1 MIKISLIFLSLFIS
15 IPAQALEQAYP
26 KTNVGVAE
34 IKQLPQARVI
44 TANNTVQSTDAE
56 KPVFKRLFNFLKVN
70 DIAMT
75 IPVEKT
81 FDESEML
88 FYLGNDA
95 ANELQNVETVTL
107 LNLPPRSV
115 LSVGGK
121 GSYKKENLQTT
132 LNKAKQWLAQQSKWQ
147 ADAEPYVVYW
157 NSPFT
162 LWFMKRFEVHVPV
175 KLNNP

>member
-1 MIKISLIFLSLFIS
+1 MIKISLVFLLIFIS
-15 IPAQALEQAYP
+15 IPLQALEQAYP

-44 TANNTVQSTDAE
+44 TANNTVQLSDAK

-70 DIAMT
+70 NIAMT

-81 FDESEML
+81 FDENGML

-95 ANELQNVETVTL
+95 EDDLQNVETVTI
-107 LNLPPRSV
+107 LNLPQRSV

-121 GSYKKENLQTT
+121 GAYKKENLEAT
-132 LNKAKQWLAQQSKWQ
+132 LNEAKQWLAKQSKWQ
-147 ADAEPYVVYW
+147 VNGEPYFVYW

-162 LWFMKRFEVHVPV
+162 LWFMKRFEVHVPL